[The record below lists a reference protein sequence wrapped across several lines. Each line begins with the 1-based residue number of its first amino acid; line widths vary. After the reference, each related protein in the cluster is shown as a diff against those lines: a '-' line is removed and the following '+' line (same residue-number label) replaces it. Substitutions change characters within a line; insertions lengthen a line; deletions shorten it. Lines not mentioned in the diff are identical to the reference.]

1 MESVVDVDML
11 QAAGQALITIADPG
25 RLFYLLVGVCLGLVI
40 GLIPGIGGL
49 TGFAILVPFTYKMD
63 PVAALAMLI
72 GMQAVTTTSDTIPAV
87 LLGVPGTASAQAT
100 VLDGHQMAKN
110 GEASRALGAG
120 YTASLLGGIIGAVL
134 LAFSIPLIRPFV
146 LAIGTPELFAITALA
161 MAMVATLSGNTPL
174 RGLSVACLG
183 IMLAMIGTETQ
194 TVQERWTG
202 DFLYLWDGLPMIPV
216 MLGLFALPELCDLS
230 ISKKAFA
237 EDLGYN
243 LKEGRRRGIFD
254 ALKHWFL
261 VIRCSVIG
269 VVCGA
274 IPGFSGSIV
283 DWMAYGHAARTEKGA
298 EKSFSKGDVRGVKAP
313 EASSNAINSGSLGT
327 TLVFGIPGS
336 AAMAILMGAML
347 VHGIVPGPKMPT
359 EQLDI
364 TYAMVWS
371 MALANIFGALAC
383 IFLSIHFAR
392 LATLRYTLL
401 LPAILVVIYIGAYQ
415 ATSDWGDIAVLF
427 LFGLL
432 GWIMKRLNWPRPPL
446 VLGFVLGDL
455 MENYLGISINRYGAE
470 WMASPV
476 VIAIIFVAIG
486 ILSKP
491 LITEIRHNGLRGLII
506 FSRPIFKIADIFY
519 FGLIAITVIMLV
531 EAAAWQFS
539 ARIGPQVAGGILLLC
554 TSLSLLNTT
563 MSRSVPVVEG
573 MNNKHRGIYMDLSSR
588 NEDMSNALIIHRAVQ
603 FFMWFL
609 LFVAM
614 MALIGLIP
622 SIPLFVIGYLRLEG
636 REPWRLTLKYAAGVT
651 ILIYLIFEEAIH
663 VFWPQ
668 SLLGQMFPEL
678 ARLIPSV

>member
-1 MESVVDVDML
+1 MDSLVDNNL
-11 QAAGQALITIADPG
+11 LHAAGQALVTIADPS
-25 RLFYLLVGVCLGLVI
+25 RLFYLIVGVCLGLVI

-120 YTASLLGGIIGAVL
+120 YMASLMGGIIGAVL

-146 LAIGTPELFAITALA
+146 LAIGTPELFAITLLA
-161 MAMVATLSGNTPL
+161 MAMVAALSGNTPL
-174 RGLSVACLG
+174 RGLSVACFG
-183 IMLAMIGTETQ
+183 VMLAMIGTETQ
-194 TVQERWTG
+194 TAQERWTG

-230 ISKKAFA
+230 ISRKAIA
-237 EDLGYN
+237 KELNYN
-243 LKEGRRRGIFD
+243 LRDGRRVGMLD
-254 ALKHWFL
+254 ALKNWYL
-261 VIRCSVIG
+261 VVRCSVIG
-269 VVCGA
+269 VICGA

-298 EKSFSKGDVRGVKAP
+298 EKSFSKGDVRGVIAP

-347 VHGIVPGPKMPT
+347 VHGIVPGPKMLG

-371 MALANIFGALAC
+371 MALANVFGAIAC

-415 ATSDWGDIAVLF
+415 ANSDWGDIAVLF
-427 LFGLL
+427 AFGMI
-432 GWIMKRLNWPRPPL
+432 GWTMKRLNWPRPPL

-455 MENYLGISINRYGAE
+455 IENYLGISINRYGAE
-470 WMASPV
+470 WLTNPIVIVIMLMA
-476 VIAIIFVAIG
+476 IAII
-486 ILSKP
+486 SKP
-491 LITEIRHNGLRGLII
+491 VVNEIRHNGFRGIFV
-506 FSRPIFKIADIFY
+506 FSRPILKLEDVFY
-519 FGLIAITVIMLV
+519 FCLITITITMLSQ
-531 EAAAWQFS
+531 AAEWQFS
-539 ARIGPQVAGGILLLC
+539 ARIGPQVTGGILLIC
-554 TSLSLLNTT
+554 ASLSFIHTAI
-563 MSRSVPVVEG
+563 SRSAKLMPGVQT
-573 MNNKHRGIYMDLSSR
+573 KHRGIFMDLSTSNEEMSMNDLISR
-588 NEDMSNALIIHRAVQ
+588 AAQ
-603 FFMWFL
+603 FFVWFL
-609 LFVAM
+609 GFVGI

-622 SIPLFVIGYLRLEG
+622 AVPLFVIGYLRIEG
-636 REPWRLTLKYAAGVT
+636 REPWQLTLKYAAGVT
-651 ILIYLIFEEAIH
+651 LLVYFVFERAIH

-668 SLLGQMFPEL
+668 SLLGEIFPEL
-678 ARLIPSV
+678 AKIIPSM